1 MCDMCWHL
9 PPSVPCPRCTCDDS
23 SIPVGLVDAWVSRAV
38 ILTPQTPTGL
48 ERENE
53 ALRHK
58 VRRMIIMTECARKT
72 SSTVSS
78 NAIERSV
85 KLENENLALH
95 DQVMK
100 MLKAL
105 SMAKKRM
112 ENMVDLENE
121 NAALRR
127 ELDATK
133 RMSSLATVEMVLR
146 SAALQKENEV
156 LRKRMV
162 EMETLFG
169 KGGGHASPHRSRSVS
184 PASETL
190 W

>member
-1 MCDMCWHL
+1 
-9 PPSVPCPRCTCDDS
+9 
-23 SIPVGLVDAWVSRAV
+23 
-38 ILTPQTPTGL
+38 
-48 ERENE
+48 
-53 ALRHK
+53 
-58 VRRMIIMTECARKT
+58 MIIMTECARKT

-112 ENMVDLENE
+112 EKMVELENE

-190 W
+190 LIATTGREPPGKTLALTDRLSSTEMEALFARWPRSLPSYETAQANE